1 MKKTGIALIAIGL
14 VLFIAWG
21 TFRTVAN
28 IQFDRKCGG
37 YLKRA
42 SDANTI
48 EIAKRELQR
57 AVSYAEKEELTQGYT
72 NILWQTPKED
82 IGFWFGNIKA
92 SLEELNQISSDATKL
107 ERTNVLMKLRETL
120 LDQSDTGLK
129 VTVPPGI
136 SIFPYNV
143 VFCFWAWLSAIIGII
158 GAGMLL
164 GSDDF
169 F

>member
-14 VLFIAWG
+14 VLFIAWSM
-21 TFRTVAN
+21 FRIVAD

-42 SDANTI
+42 SDANTV
-48 EIAKRELQR
+48 EIAKKELQR
-57 AVSYAEKEELTQGYT
+57 AISYAEKEELTQGYT

-82 IGFWFGNIKA
+82 IGFWYGNIKA
-92 SLEELNQISSDATKL
+92 SLAELDQIGPDATKL

-120 LDQSDTGLK
+120 LDQAEAGLK

-136 SIFPYNV
+136 SVFPYNV
-143 VFCFWAWLSAIIGII
+143 AFCFWAWLSTIVGVIGV
-158 GAGMLL
+158 GMLV

-169 F
+169 